1 MNMKIGIEL
10 APSRGYGRE
19 VDYLRQHLEVVERAE
34 AIGLDLIAVPDSIG
48 RYFPRL
54 ESLVFLGG
62 MVARTKRIKFST
74 DVFQVPLRH
83 PIDIA
88 RRVLTLDIMSEGRF
102 IFGVGLGGVQRECET
117 LQVDWKSRGR
127 RFEESIGVIKRLW
140 TEESVTHNGEFYQFK
155 DMVFYPKPYTKPHPP
170 IWYGGWGDRALQRV
184 ARIADGWSADYETL
198 VAPTWSYKGAL
209 EDYKPWSPEER
220 LQTLWGYCR
229 ELGREPKSV
238 KYSFILHVNINSD
251 RNKAIEEVVYFW
263 ERHGKEIEGV
273 RKTDDKLSAN
283 FYGPPEPLIEKM
295 KELWA
300 LGPERIVFYI
310 HSEDAATQLKRIEKE
325 ILPKI

>member
-1 MNMKIGIEL
+1 VKLGIEM

-19 VDYLRQHLEVVERAE
+19 VDFFHQHLEVAERAD
-34 AIGLDLIAVPDSIG
+34 ALGLDLIAVPDSIG
-48 RYFPRL
+48 RHFPRL
-54 ESLVFLGG
+54 ETSVFLGALI
-62 MVARTKRIKFST
+62 ARTKKIKFST

-102 IFGVGLGGVQRECET
+102 LFGVGLGGVQSEFET

-127 RFEESIGVIKRLW
+127 RFDESIELIKRLW
-140 TEESVTHNGEFYQFK
+140 TEDSVTHHGEFYQFEN
-155 DMVFYPKPYTKPHPP
+155 MVMDPKPYTKPRPQ
-170 IWYGGWGDRALQRV
+170 IWYGGWGDKAMQRV

-198 VAPTWSYKGAL
+198 VAPTWSYKGAP

-220 LQTLWGYCR
+220 LETLRGYCR
-229 ELGREPKSV
+229 ELGRDPKSV
-238 KYSFILHVNINSD
+238 KFSFVLHVNINPD
-251 RNKAIEEVVYFW
+251 RNKAIEEMIYHW
-263 ERHGKEIEGV
+263 ERVGKLIEGV
-273 RKTDDKLSAN
+273 RKTEDKLAVN
-283 FYGPPEPLIEKM
+283 FYGPAEPLIEKM

-310 HSEDAATQLKRIEKE
+310 HSVDMATQLKRIEKE